1 MATAGFFSCS
11 ECGMFSLDPFS
22 TDSHNDSG
30 VCSKCKLVNCLVE
43 KVDKLE
49 LRIRG
54 LIRDRQQGS
63 LLAAPGTPGRASTPS
78 TLALEPPQQGEW
90 VTSRRHSRKA
100 KANATAKATAS
111 PPVHHAPPV
120 HVSNRFAPLSE
131 APAEEPVKGTLVIGD
146 SIVRHVKLATPLGAP
161 AARVICLPG
170 ARAPDISGNLR
181 LLANRRYSRV
191 VIHVGANDIRLRQSE
206 VTKANI
212 KEVVKQAQ
220 TLSEEV
226 ICSGPIPMRRGDE
239 AYSRLSSLNRWM
251 SKWCTDNHVGF
262 IDNWLMF
269 EGKPGLLGRDGVH
282 PTRDGAALL
291 SCSIEERLPVRYTA
305 EEIKKFLSVTKGYRG
320 VQCLGEATG
329 DQEHITARKRKKAAL
344 TDLLGMTTH
353 FRNVT
358 ELDAPLKFFGLE
370 LKNGQKRFMHAVRS
384 ESGDLVSKP
393 SEIRQQ
399 TVNFFSK
406 LFESEWA
413 SCRDVEERFFPLQ
426 ARITQQSATLL
437 DAELSLGEL
446 HEALQGMENGWAP
459 EIDGLPVEFYKA
471 FWSVLGQDVLEV
483 LRVSVQEG
491 KLPLSFR
498 KAVLTL
504 LPKKRRPDGA
514 EELAP
519 CGIAVHR
526 LQAALKSVSL
536 QTGEGDGAGGAS

>member
-78 TLALEPPQQGEW
+78 TPALEPPQQGEW

-111 PPVHHAPPV
+111 P
-120 HVSNRFAPLSE
+120 
-131 APAEEPVKGTLVIGD
+131 PAEEPVKGTLVIGD

-291 SCSIEERLPVRYTA
+291 SCSIVLFQV
-305 EEIKKFLSVTKGYRG
+305 LSVVKICSGGLPLNTYRNEGKNDRKQRMFG
-320 VQCLGEATG
+320 VKMEIEC
-329 DQEHITARKRKKAAL
+329 
-344 TDLLGMTTH
+344 TDLL
-353 FRNVT
+353 
-358 ELDAPLKFFGLE
+358 
-370 LKNGQKRFMHAVRS
+370 
-384 ESGDLVSKP
+384 
-393 SEIRQQ
+393 
-399 TVNFFSK
+399 
-406 LFESEWA
+406 
-413 SCRDVEERFFPLQ
+413 Q
-426 ARITQQSATLL
+426 AAGRRAWGTL
-437 DAELSLGEL
+437 
-446 HEALQGMENGWAP
+446 
-459 EIDGLPVEFYKA
+459 A
-471 FWSVLGQDVLEV
+471 FILCGS
-483 LRVSVQEG
+483 SVQFIYE
-491 KLPLSFR
+491 
-498 KAVLTL
+498 
-504 LPKKRRPDGA
+504 
-514 EELAP
+514 
-519 CGIAVHR
+519 
-526 LQAALKSVSL
+526 
-536 QTGEGDGAGGAS
+536 

>member
-78 TLALEPPQQGEW
+78 TPALEPPQQGEW

-291 SCSIEERLPVRYTA
+291 SCSIHLETSTMFNLSLCLPTFSQFVDCKTRENKT
-305 EEIKKFLSVTKGYRG
+305 L
-320 VQCLGEATG
+320 
-329 DQEHITARKRKKAAL
+329 
-344 TDLLGMTTH
+344 DLLCA
-353 FRNVT
+353 NVKEAYKST
-358 ELDAPLKFFGLE
+358 ALPPLGLSDHNMVH
-370 LKNGQKRFMHAVRS
+370 LNLWYKPMVQRQAVNHKDS
-384 ESGDLVSKP
+384 E
-393 SEIRQQ
+393 
-399 TVNFFSK
+399 
-406 LFESEWA
+406 
-413 SCRDVEERFFPLQ
+413 
-426 ARITQQSATLL
+426 
-437 DAELSLGEL
+437 
-446 HEALQGMENGWAP
+446 
-459 EIDGLPVEFYKA
+459 
-471 FWSVLGQDVLEV
+471 EV
-483 LRVSVQEG
+483 V
-491 KLPLSFR
+491 
-498 KAVLTL
+498 T
-504 LPKKRRPDGA
+504 
-514 EELAP
+514 
-519 CGIAVHR
+519 
-526 LQAALKSVSL
+526 
-536 QTGEGDGAGGAS
+536 

>member
-78 TLALEPPQQGEW
+78 TPALEPPQQGEW
-90 VTSRRHSRKA
+90 VTSRRH
-100 KANATAKATAS
+100 TS

-170 ARAPDISGNLR
+170 ARAPDIS
-181 LLANRRYSRV
+181 

-212 KEVVKQAQ
+212 NEVVKQAQ

-291 SCSIEERLPVRYTA
+291 SCSIA
-305 EEIKKFLSVTKGYRG
+305 HS
-320 VQCLGEATG
+320 
-329 DQEHITARKRKKAAL
+329 
-344 TDLLGMTTH
+344 LL
-353 FRNVT
+353 
-358 ELDAPLKFFGLE
+358 
-370 LKNGQKRFMHAVRS
+370 
-384 ESGDLVSKP
+384 
-393 SEIRQQ
+393 
-399 TVNFFSK
+399 VN
-406 LFESEWA
+406 
-413 SCRDVEERFFPLQ
+413 PMN
-426 ARITQQSATLL
+426 I
-437 DAELSLGEL
+437 
-446 HEALQGMENGWAP
+446 
-459 EIDGLPVEFYKA
+459 
-471 FWSVLGQDVLEV
+471 
-483 LRVSVQEG
+483 
-491 KLPLSFR
+491 
-498 KAVLTL
+498 
-504 LPKKRRPDGA
+504 
-514 EELAP
+514 
-519 CGIAVHR
+519 
-526 LQAALKSVSL
+526 
-536 QTGEGDGAGGAS
+536 

>member
-22 TDSHNDSG
+22 TDSHNNSG

-78 TLALEPPQQGEW
+78 TPALEPPQQGEW
-90 VTSRRHSRKA
+90 VTSRRH
-100 KANATAKATAS
+100 TS

-291 SCSIEERLPVRYTA
+291 SCSIA
-305 EEIKKFLSVTKGYRG
+305 HSG
-320 VQCLGEATG
+320 VC
-329 DQEHITARKRKKAAL
+329 II
-344 TDLLGMTTH
+344 
-353 FRNVT
+353 FR
-358 ELDAPLKFFGLE
+358 
-370 LKNGQKRFMHAVRS
+370 
-384 ESGDLVSKP
+384 
-393 SEIRQQ
+393 
-399 TVNFFSK
+399 
-406 LFESEWA
+406 
-413 SCRDVEERFFPLQ
+413 
-426 ARITQQSATLL
+426 
-437 DAELSLGEL
+437 
-446 HEALQGMENGWAP
+446 
-459 EIDGLPVEFYKA
+459 
-471 FWSVLGQDVLEV
+471 
-483 LRVSVQEG
+483 
-491 KLPLSFR
+491 
-498 KAVLTL
+498 
-504 LPKKRRPDGA
+504 
-514 EELAP
+514 
-519 CGIAVHR
+519 
-526 LQAALKSVSL
+526 
-536 QTGEGDGAGGAS
+536 